1 MQRRTFIGAAA
12 GAWPAGLVMGCAN
25 NRQVHLSHGY
35 GLLYLPLIVM
45 RDQKLLEKHA
55 SQARLGQLDVVWHV
69 IDGGDIVDDAVLAGS
84 VDIAG
89 VGVPGFLLLWA
100 KTSGIPQEEMVG
112 LSALSSGSLWLN
124 TINPAIHSLR
134 DFTPDDLIA
143 VPGNRA
149 SYASVILQMA
159 VSQVFGIEHHAQLN
173 SLMVRLSNQDAMT
186 AMLAGRAGIKA
197 HLASPPFSYQEAM
210 SGAVHSV
217 FSTNELFGPI
227 TTDVVFSPKRFVD
240 ANPGMIVAFLAAQRD
255 ANRFIRE
262 QRQQAAEI
270 YLRFG
275 KTILTR
281 DEVEQVL
288 ADPETRFGQTPT
300 GIMTYV
306 DFMAKAGLIKTRPR
320 AWTDLFVPRCKATT
334 AN

>member
-12 GAWPAGLVMGCAN
+12 GAWPAGLTKVCTN
-25 NRQVHLSHGY
+25 NQQVHISHGY

-55 SQARLGQLDVVWHV
+55 SQAGLGQLDVVWHV
-69 IDGGDIVDDAVLAGS
+69 IDGGDIVDDAMLAGS

-100 KTSGIPQEEMVG
+100 KTSGIPQGEMVG

-134 DFTPDDLIA
+134 DFTRDDLIA

-149 SYASVILQMA
+149 SYAAVVLQMA
-159 VSQVFGIEHHAQLN
+159 VSQVFGIEHHARFN
-173 SLMVRLSNQDAMT
+173 PLMVRLSNPDAMA
-186 AMLAGRAGIKA
+186 AMLTGRAGIKA

-217 FSTNELFGPI
+217 FSTNALFGPI
-227 TTDVVFSPKRFVD
+227 TTDVVFSPRRFVD

-255 ANRFIRE
+255 ANRFICE

-281 DEVEQVL
+281 DEVERVL
-288 ADPETRFGQTPT
+288 TDPETRFDQTPT

-306 DFMAKAGLIKTRPR
+306 DFMAKAGLIKTRPL
-320 AWTDLFVPRCKATT
+320 AGTDLFVPAMQGR
-334 AN
+334 NGN